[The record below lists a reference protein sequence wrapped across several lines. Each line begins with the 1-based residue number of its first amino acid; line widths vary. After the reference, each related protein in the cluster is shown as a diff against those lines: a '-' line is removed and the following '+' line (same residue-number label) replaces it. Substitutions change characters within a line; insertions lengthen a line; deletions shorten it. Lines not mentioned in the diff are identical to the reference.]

1 MSVFCSRF
9 FYGECIRHQIVKIRD
24 HIRIP
29 PLIVEKMV
37 SKRSLI
43 SANDSPSYD
52 SLNRL
57 TKEKTKFSLELMFS
71 DNLNQISFNNE
82 HYDMMSLSGFSGKV
96 YWCCPL
102 GNVLKSNL
110 KYHFNPFAPN
120 ALFPYPPENICKV
133 FWCFQ
138 GVEKGCIGNKWV
150 NIEYYFMIS
159 WMRL

>member
-1 MSVFCSRF
+1 
-9 FYGECIRHQIVKIRD
+9 
-24 HIRIP
+24 
-29 PLIVEKMV
+29 MV

-96 YWCCPL
+96 Y
-102 GNVLKSNL
+102 
-110 KYHFNPFAPN
+110 
-120 ALFPYPPENICKV
+120 
-133 FWCFQ
+133 
-138 GVEKGCIGNKWV
+138 
-150 NIEYYFMIS
+150 
-159 WMRL
+159 